1 MEKVKLLLNVGTC
14 FSATSPFHFTVSY
27 DNKCVYTGHVKE
39 SVYLLNLMFE
49 KPVDRYISDNCVPDK
64 RPKPDI
70 AKKGRKPDVLTHR
83 SKYIV
88 GKWTKE
94 EESQFFSE
102 KVSIE
107 NYIAYYLKHWENCK
121 HDYAYVGDFSNHNAL
136 LSLTFMES
144 IKDKLLEH
152 FDVKITMQF
161 RDPVR
166 RLFSIANAQTNPSG
180 IVNSGQYPNM
190 TPIQVMY
197 KWLSG
202 RFESQAYY
210 SSLYRKYCQVWG
222 VENVRAIV
230 MEELW
235 NPDTQKQELEYL
247 SDFLE
252 YKFTKVH
259 ENVYYPDMGNNPPK
273 YDYLIDQWSS
283 DWTNITSDQYNI
295 CAKLMKPIYVEF
307 KKTFGYI
314 PEAWMK

>member
-1 MEKVKLLLNVGTC
+1 MKPILLLNVGTC
-14 FSATSPFHFTVSY
+14 FSATSPFHFTLSL

-39 SVYLLNLMFE
+39 NVYLLNLMFD
-49 KPVDRYISDNCVPDK
+49 KPVDRYISENFAPDK
-64 RPKPDI
+64 RPKPDV
-70 AKKGRKPDVLTHR
+70 AKKGRKPDELTHR

-88 GKWTKE
+88 GKWTKK
-94 EESQFFSE
+94 EESEFFYG
-102 KVSIE
+102 KLSIE

-121 HDYAYVGDFSNHNAL
+121 HDYACVGDFSNHNAL
-136 LSLTFMES
+136 LSITFMES
-144 IKDKLLEH
+144 IKKKLLEH

-180 IVNSGQYPNM
+180 LVNRGEYPNM
-190 TPIQVMY
+190 KPIQVMY

-202 RFESQAYY
+202 RFEPQAYY

-235 NPDTQKQELEYL
+235 NPDTQKQELAYL
-247 SDFLE
+247 SDFLN
-252 YKFTKVH
+252 YNITKVH
-259 ENVYYPDMGNNPPK
+259 ENVYYPDMGSNAPK

-283 DWTNITSDQYNI
+283 DWTNITDVQYRT
-295 CAKLMKPIYVEF
+295 CANLMKPIYSEF

-314 PEAWMK
+314 PDDWNK

>member
-14 FSATSPFHFTVSY
+14 FSATSPFHFTVSL
-27 DNKCVYTGHVKE
+27 DNNCVFTGHVKE
-39 SVYLLNLMFE
+39 SVYLLNLMYE
-49 KPVDRYISDNCVPDK
+49 KPDRSISGNFVPDK
-64 RPKPDI
+64 IPKPDI
-70 AKKGRKPDVLTHR
+70 VPKGRKPDVLTHR

-94 EESQFFSE
+94 EESQFFYE
-102 KVSIE
+102 KPSIE

-121 HDYAYVGDFSNHNAL
+121 HDYACVGDFSNHNAL
-136 LSLTFMES
+136 LSITFMQS
-144 IKDKLLEH
+144 IKEKLLEH

-166 RLFSIANAQTNPSG
+166 RLFSIANAQTNPKHQG
-180 IVNSGQYPNM
+180 NSGQYPNM

-202 RFESQAYY
+202 RFESQSFY

-235 NPDTQKQELEYL
+235 NPDTQKQELSHL
-247 SDFLE
+247 SDFLG
-252 YKFTKVH
+252 YNLTKVH
-259 ENVYYPDMGNNPPK
+259 ENVYYPDMGIDPPK
-273 YDYLIDQWSS
+273 YKYLIDQWSS
-283 DWTNITSDQYNI
+283 DWTNITDVQYRT
-295 CAKLMKPIYVEF
+295 CANLMKPIYLEF

-314 PEAWMK
+314 PDEWNK

>member
-1 MEKVKLLLNVGTC
+1 MGKVKLLLNVGTC
-14 FSATSPFHFTVSY
+14 FSATSPFHFTLSW
-27 DNKCVYTGHVKE
+27 DHKCVYSGHVKE
-39 SVYLLNLMFE
+39 NAYLYSLME
-49 KPVDRYISDNCVPDK
+49 GDKQNYQHMK
-64 RPKPDI
+64 RPPPNI
-70 AKKGRKPDVLTHR
+70 AKKGRKPDVLR
-83 SKYIV
+83 EESEYIV

-94 EESQFFSE
+94 EESRFFYE
-102 KVSIE
+102 KLSID
-107 NYIAYYLKHWENCK
+107 NYISYYLKHWENCK
-121 HDYAYVGDFSNHNAL
+121 HDYAWVGDFSNHNAH
-136 LSLTFMES
+136 LSLIFMES
-144 IKDKLLEH
+144 IKEKLLEH

-166 RLFSIANAQTNPSG
+166 RLFSMANAYTNPSG

-202 RFESQAYY
+202 RFESQTYY

-235 NPDTQKQELEYL
+235 NPDTQKQELSHL
-247 SDFLE
+247 SDFLG
-252 YKFTKVH
+252 YKLTKVH

-283 DWTNITSDQYNI
+283 DWKNITNDQYSV
-295 CAKLMKPIYVEF
+295 CAKLMKSVYVDF
-307 KKTFGYI
+307 QKTFGYI

>member
-14 FSATSPFHFTVSY
+14 FSATSPFHFTVSL
-27 DNKCVYTGHVKE
+27 DNKCVFTGHKKE
-39 SVYLLNLMFE
+39 SAYLVNLMYE
-49 KPVDRYISDNCVPDK
+49 KPNRFISGNFAPVKRSKPNNVP
-64 RPKPDI
+64 
-70 AKKGRKPDVLTHR
+70 KGRKPEELTHR

-88 GKWTKE
+88 GKWTEE
-94 EESQFFSE
+94 EESQFFYE

-121 HDYAYVGDFSNHNAL
+121 DDYEWVGDFSNHNSF
-136 LSLTFMES
+136 LSITFMQS
-144 IKDKLLEH
+144 IKEKLLEH

-166 RLFSIANAQTNPSG
+166 RLFSKANAQTNPKHQG
-180 IVNSGQYPNM
+180 YSGQYPNM

-202 RFESQAYY
+202 RFESQSFY

-235 NPDTQKQELEYL
+235 NPDTQKQELSHL
-247 SDFLE
+247 SDFLG
-252 YKFTKVH
+252 YKLTKVH

-283 DWTNITSDQYNI
+283 DWKNITNDQYSV
-295 CAKLMKPIYVEF
+295 CAKLMKSVYVDF
-307 KKTFGYI
+307 QKTFGYI

>member
-1 MEKVKLLLNVGTC
+1 MGKAKLLLNVGTC
-14 FSATSPFHFTVSY
+14 FSATSPFHFTLSW
-27 DNKCVYTGHVKE
+27 DHKCVYSGHVKE
-39 SVYLLNLMFE
+39 NAYLYSLME
-49 KPVDRYISDNCVPDK
+49 GDKQNYQHMK
-64 RPKPDI
+64 RPPPNI
-70 AKKGRKPDVLTHR
+70 AKKGRKPDVLR
-83 SKYIV
+83 EESEYIV

-94 EESQFFSE
+94 EESRFFYE
-102 KVSIE
+102 KLSID
-107 NYIAYYLKHWENCK
+107 NYISYYLKHWENCK
-121 HDYAYVGDFSNHNAL
+121 HDYAWVGDFSNHNAH
-136 LSLTFMES
+136 LSLIFMES
-144 IKDKLLEH
+144 IKEKLLEH

-166 RLFSIANAQTNPSG
+166 RLFSMANAYTNPSG

-202 RFESQAYY
+202 RFESQTYY

-235 NPDTQKQELEYL
+235 NPDTQKQELSHL
-247 SDFLE
+247 SDFLG
-252 YKFTKVH
+252 YKLTKVH

-283 DWTNITSDQYNI
+283 DWKNITNDQYSV
-295 CAKLMKPIYVEF
+295 CAKLMKSVYVDF
-307 KKTFGYI
+307 QKTFGYI